1 MRTSLEAVCCWGLRA
16 DRHVGHPG
24 PPGPYVYKDGRQNH
38 DAHAGPLAMVL
49 TVVTE
54 IRLPRYPPASHPRNR
69 WNVVEVEEF
78 LTWRLSAT
86 VTVAENRQVQLS
98 TAATSR
104 PKGHH
109 LMPQVKIVIKQLY
122 FTCLI
127 DMIKSC
133 DLNSGESTDH
143 RSILALASRL
153 HLGVDVL
160 MH

>member
-38 DAHAGPLAMVL
+38 DARAGPLAMVL

-86 VTVAENRQVQLS
+86 VGKGDASEETPKERVCSKGQKRTKKGE
-98 TAATSR
+98 R
-104 PKGHH
+104 P
-109 LMPQVKIVIKQLY
+109 
-122 FTCLI
+122 T
-127 DMIKSC
+127 
-133 DLNSGESTDH
+133 
-143 RSILALASRL
+143 
-153 HLGVDVL
+153 
-160 MH
+160 